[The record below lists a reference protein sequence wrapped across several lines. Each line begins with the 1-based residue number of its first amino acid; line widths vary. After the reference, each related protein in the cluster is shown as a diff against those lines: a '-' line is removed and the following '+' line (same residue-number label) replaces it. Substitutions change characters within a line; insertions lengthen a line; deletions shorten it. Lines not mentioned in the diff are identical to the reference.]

1 MNTFRKFLSTAA
13 LMGVTTLGIIGL
25 AGCEGILNIL
35 PPLELA
41 TEGALTNTR
50 GLETA
55 LIGSYSPSGGL
66 ADGALIA
73 GNALKAG
80 ELWSDIVFATS
91 PGFGELQIRNR
102 TLNFFNDQG
111 RPIWQTG
118 YSLIN
123 RVNNILSAV
132 DNGSITDPTF
142 PANKDRIRGEA
153 LFIRGWMYFEIVRYF
168 AQPWGFSTDNNHPG
182 IILRTKP
189 TTSPAGLTQSRA
201 TVAAVYSQIIN
212 DLQQA
217 EQLLP
222 ETNPS
227 GAGRATKS
235 AAAALLAR
243 VYFQQNDFT
252 NAATAAGRVIGTGK
266 FSLNADPLG
275 PFRNG
280 GTSEAIFELVST
292 TQQDASGALIG
303 TFNQADNEPP
313 YLLDPSSP
321 LIPILFPSSGTSSD
335 KRSKCFVSRDGQYY
349 VSKYD
354 VTETKF
360 IMNVPVIRYAEILLI
375 RAEASASAGNSAQAL
390 ADVNVVRQRAGL
402 AALAGLSGNAL
413 LQAIQRERMIELA
426 VEGNRFH
433 ELKRLRQNIRSTP
446 WNGNQAIFKIPDVEV
461 NANPNISQN
470 PD

>member
-1 MNTFRKFLSTAA
+1 MNTFRKFMSA
-13 LMGVTTLGIIGL
+13 LAFTGVTALGITAL

-66 ADGALIA
+66 ADGALVA

-118 YSLIN
+118 YGLIN
-123 RVNNILSAV
+123 RVNNILNAV
-132 DNGSITDPTF
+132 DNGNITDPTF
-142 PANKDRIRGEA
+142 AASKDRIRGEA
-153 LFIRGWMYFEIVRYF
+153 LFIRGWLHFEIVRYF
-168 AQPWGFSTDNNHPG
+168 AQPWGFSADNSHPG
-182 IILRTKP
+182 IIIRTKP
-189 TTSPAGLTQSRA
+189 TTSPVGLGQSRS
-201 TVAAVYSQIIN
+201 TVAAVYSQVIN

-227 GAGRATKS
+227 GAGRATKA

-252 NAATAAGRVIGTGK
+252 NAAAAAGRVISTGK
-266 FSLNADPLG
+266 FSLTDDPLG

-280 GTSEAIFELVST
+280 GTREVVFELVST

-321 LIPILFPSSGTSSD
+321 LIPILFPASGTSPD
-335 KRSKCFVSRDGQYY
+335 KRRTCYVSRDGQYY

-354 VTETKF
+354 VTATKF
-360 IMNVPVIRYAEILLI
+360 IMNVPLIRYAEILLI
-375 RAEASASAGNSAQAL
+375 RAEAANAAGNSAQAL

-402 AALAGLSGNAL
+402 PALSGISGTALA
-413 LQAIQRERMIELA
+413 QAIQRERMIELA

-461 NANPNISQN
+461 NANPNAAQN